1 MTEYVVQKYFA
12 VQYPKK
18 LKRSAFNAR
27 KGEAAYKK
35 VY

>member
-1 MTEYVVQKYFA
+1 MPLQKYFA

-18 LKRSAFNAR
+18 LKRSPFNAR
-27 KGEAAYKK
+27 KGEATYKK